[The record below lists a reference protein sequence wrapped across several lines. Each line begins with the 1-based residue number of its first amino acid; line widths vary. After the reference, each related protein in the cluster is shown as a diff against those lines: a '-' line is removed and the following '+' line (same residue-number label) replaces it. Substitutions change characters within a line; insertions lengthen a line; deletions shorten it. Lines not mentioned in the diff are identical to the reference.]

1 MNESL
6 IPLEGVQGCV
16 GFLFLAYQVL
26 SRLDVENK
34 VSRYGIW
41 AAPFADPWDH
51 SSRLVYL
58 SRRLMCLLC
67 QGLPWEAGVLC
78 SIWNDTSL
86 DARQHRAV
94 PAWAGGGRPGEE
106 SSCGARWLQSL
117 LQPTWGHF
125 PVRRA
130 VLPSWGHAGNV
141 QGALPSPSA
150 SRPPAMR
157 RAVRWGGT
165 HPEQKVSFKRFGC
178 GEPLEFGASAA
189 GWGPS
194 PGPPQGR

>member
-34 VSRYGIW
+34 VSRYRIR

-51 SSRLVYL
+51 SSRLVHL

-67 QGLPWEAGVLC
+67 QRLPWEAGVLC

-86 DARQHRAV
+86 DARQHCAV

-130 VLPSWGHAGNV
+130 ILPSWGHAGNV
-141 QGALPSPSA
+141 QGALPPPSA
-150 SRPPAMR
+150 SRPP
-157 RAVRWGGT
+157 G
-165 HPEQKVSFKRFGC
+165 HEKGC
-178 GEPLEFGASAA
+178 QVGRY
-189 GWGPS
+189 S
-194 PGPPQGR
+194 PGTKSVF